1 MLSTITRRKQILFYL
16 AAVIVP
22 ILALLLRQVLEREYG
37 VLPHYVLF
45 YPVVLLVAVLGDA
58 WAGLLATTT
67 TALLVIYWVLPPV
80 HQFSI
85 GRVNDAIGLAIFC
98 AMGIC
103 VSVVAE
109 LYHRKRQRVAA
120 YEKSE
125 AVWEER
131 RKAEEVLR
139 EQDAT
144 ARRLAAIVES
154 SDEAIIAKT
163 LNGVITSWNHGAQR
177 LYGYSEEEVMG
188 RQVSI
193 LAPPDRPDELPDI
206 LKRLRKGESIE
217 PFETLRKGK
226 DGTVIPVLLKVS
238 PIKDVK
244 GEIVGAS
251 SFAHDMTE
259 RKRVEQALLRSE
271 KLAATGRLAA
281 TIAHEINNPLD
292 AAMNAVYIVSSDPT
306 ISPEAKKFLLL
317 ADEELRRAAHIT
329 RQTLGFYREQ
339 NKRQYVALPK
349 VIEEVVTLYAR
360 KLQERHIAVD
370 RRFKCGSCTEGCEG
384 CFLINAGELRQIISN
399 LLVNGMDAL
408 RDHGTLYI
416 WASRVTSLNGSG
428 HNIHLTIA
436 DNGCGIRA
444 ENLKRIFEPFFTTKE
459 SVGTGL
465 GLWVTQELVR
475 KHNGVIKV
483 RSRKDKG
490 TAFRITFPATALP
503 PAKRT

>member
-22 ILALLLRQVLEREYG
+22 ILALQLRWVLERKYG
-37 VLPHYVLF
+37 DLPHYILL
-45 YPVVLLVAVLGDA
+45 YPVVLLVAMLGDV

-67 TALLVIYWVLPPV
+67 AAL
-80 HQFSI
+80 
-85 GRVNDAIGLAIFC
+85 
-98 AMGIC
+98 
-103 VSVVAE
+103 
-109 LYHRKRQRVAA
+109 RQRVAA

-163 LNGVITSWNHGAQR
+163 LDGVITSWNHGAQR

-193 LAPPDRPDELPDI
+193 LVPPDRPDELPDI

-244 GEIVGAS
+244 GKIVGAS

-271 KLAATGRLAA
+271 KLAATGRMAA

-317 ADEELRRAAHIT
+317 ADEELRRAAHII

-360 KLQERHIAVD
+360 KLQERHITVD

-416 WASRVTSLNGSG
+416 RASRVTSLNGSG
-428 HNIHLTIA
+428 QHIHLTIA
-436 DNGCGIRA
+436 DNGCGIRT
-444 ENLKRIFEPFFTTKE
+444 ENLKRIFEPFFTTKA
-459 SVGTGL
+459 SFGMGL

-503 PAKRT
+503 SAKRT